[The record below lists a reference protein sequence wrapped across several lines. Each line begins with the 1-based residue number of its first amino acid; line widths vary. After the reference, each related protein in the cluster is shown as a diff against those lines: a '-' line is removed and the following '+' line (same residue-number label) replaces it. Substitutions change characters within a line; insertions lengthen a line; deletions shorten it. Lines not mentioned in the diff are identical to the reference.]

1 MRKMLLMACVMFVSL
16 ALVLPAGAA
25 EKKLVVGSKA
35 FTEQRLLGQIM
46 ILLLEKNGFKTEDR
60 TGLGGTLVVREA
72 LVNKQ
77 IDICMEYTGT
87 ALMTVLKAQKAI
99 NDPVTCYEFVKKE
112 DLEKNGVVWLD
123 RVDLNNTYC
132 LMMLRT
138 NAEKFKIKTLSDV
151 ANYVRAH
158 PSDVTFGTNAE
169 FYARPDGYKPLQQLY
184 DFRFPEDKI
193 IKMDF
198 GLVYKAVKEGQVLIS
213 MGTTT
218 DGRIKEYDILVLQDD
233 KNYFPIYNPCPVV
246 LKEIFEKYPEL
257 GKIFNGLA
265 TKLTTEKVTELN
277 FSVDGEHKPIKQVAE
292 DWLKSAGLL

>member
-25 EKKLVVGSKA
+25 EKKIVVGSKA

-46 ILLLEKNGFKTEDR
+46 ILLLEKNGFKTEDK

-99 NDPVTCYEFVKKE
+99 NDPVQCYEFVKKE

-123 RVDLNNTYC
+123 RIDLNNTYC
-132 LMMLRT
+132 LMMLRP

-158 PSDVTFGTNAE
+158 PNDVTFGTNAE

-198 GLVYKAVKEGQVLIS
+198 GLVYKAVKEGQVLVS

-233 KNYFPIYNPCPVV
+233 KKYFPIYNPCPVV
-246 LKEIFEKYPEL
+246 LKETLEKYPEL

-265 TKLTTEKVTELN
+265 TKLTTEIVTELN
-277 FSVDGEHKPIKQVAE
+277 FSVDGEHKPIKQAAE
-292 DWLKSAGLL
+292 DWLKSQGLL

>member
-46 ILLLEKNGFKTEDR
+46 ILLLEKNGFKTEDK

-99 NDPVTCYEFVKKE
+99 NDPVACYEFVKKE

-123 RVDLNNTYC
+123 RIDLNNTYC

-246 LKEIFEKYPEL
+246 LKETFEKYPEL

-277 FSVDGEHKPIKQVAE
+277 FSVDGQHKPIKQVAE